1 MKRYLFLILAAIFC
15 LPSIGFAQDYDWTRD
30 PWHRISN
37 VTPESTWLE
46 TAPSLADVKKSIY
59 NSKKKNTKKQSFQ
72 VPAVDIHKA
81 IEIVTDETTGKTTVC
96 WKDGSTFVGEIYYGE
111 IKGMGTMTFVDG
123 AKYHGQW
130 RFDRFHGVGSMVC
143 ADGSKYTG
151 EWQLGKPHGKGT
163 FINPEGVA
171 FIGEFYD
178 GAPNGKGIIQDVDGR
193 KYTARWKDGKL
204 KEKSIK
210 PLEEK

>member
-1 MKRYLFLILAAIFC
+1 MKKYLFLLLAAIFC
-15 LPSIGFAQDYDWTRD
+15 LPNISFAQNGPMLINVPREYQPVD
-30 PWHRISN
+30 PSFGIWNSMITNSN
-37 VTPESTWLE
+37 K
-46 TAPSLADVKKSIY
+46 SLLNKPNKS
-59 NSKKKNTKKQSFQ
+59 SKK
-72 VPAVDIHKA
+72 PR
-81 IEIVTDETTGKTTVC
+81 KTTTPITKEDLVAEMI
-96 WKDGSTFVGEIYYGE
+96 KDPETGQTTIRWNNGAVYVGETYYGE
-111 IKGMGTMTFVDG
+111 IKGMGTMTFADG

-193 KYTARWKDGKL
+193 KYTARWKHGEL
-204 KEKSIK
+204 KVKSIK

>member
-1 MKRYLFLILAAIFC
+1 MKRLRYILAFAILTCWSNNCFAQGWS
-15 LPSIGFAQDYDWTRD
+15 LPSSSETID
-30 PWHRISN
+30 PSQGAMA
-37 VTPESTWLE
+37 STWFIGKYGGTSGFDWGSPRE
-46 TAPSLADVKKSIY
+46 
-59 NSKKKNTKKQSFQ
+59 SKKGIVKLPLVN
-72 VPAVDIHKA
+72 IHTA
-81 IEIVTDETTGKTTVC
+81 IELSIDKATGKTIAR
-96 WKDGSTFVGEIYYGE
+96 WKDGSTFVGKTYYGE
-111 IKGMGTMTFVDG
+111 IKGMGTMTFADG

-130 RFDRFHGVGSMVC
+130 RFDCFHGVGSMVC